1 MLEPLL
7 GSLNAERCLLFLFGR
22 EQGYATEIAKHFDT
36 DLYGIQKQLDKFENS
51 GVLASSQVGR
61 TRVYRFS
68 PRYAFHAELQ
78 ALLKKALAFC
88 EPAERDRLMIV
99 RRRPRRRGK
108 PL

>member
-1 MLEPLL
+1 MLELLL
-7 GSLNAERCLLFLFGR
+7 GSLNAERCLMYLFAR
-22 EQGYATEIAKHFDT
+22 EQGYATEIAKYFDT
-36 DLYGIQKQLDKFENS
+36 DLYGIQKQLDKFENG
-51 GVLASSQVGR
+51 GVLVSAQVGR

-78 ALLKKALAFC
+78 ALLKKALAYC
-88 EPAERDRLMIV
+88 EPDERDRLMIV